1 MVNSN
6 AGGGSKS
13 GFRGLHDGLSES
25 APEPTDASTVLPK
38 GPSVNEPTRTSAAE
52 TPPTLGP
59 RCA

>member
-1 MVNSN
+1 MADKFNEGMKDQS
-6 AGGGSKS
+6 ASSTDKS
-13 GFRGLHDGLSES
+13 
-25 APEPTDASTVLPK
+25 TQLPK